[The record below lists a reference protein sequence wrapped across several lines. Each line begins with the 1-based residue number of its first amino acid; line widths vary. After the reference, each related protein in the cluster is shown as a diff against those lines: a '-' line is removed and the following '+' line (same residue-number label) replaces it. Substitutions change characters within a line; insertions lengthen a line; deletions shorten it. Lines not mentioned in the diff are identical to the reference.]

1 MSLKERILNDFKEAF
16 KNKDALAK
24 SVLSMLKSEIANA
37 EIESGAREK
46 GLSDEEVIKVIK
58 KMVKQRRDSIKQ
70 FKEGGNQEMAEQ
82 EEAELAVLEK
92 YLPEQMSEEE
102 VEEKLKEIIEKV
114 GAQSPADLGK
124 VMGVAMKELGASAD
138 GAMVKEIAS
147 KLLSK

>member
-37 EIESGAREK
+37 EIELGVREN

-58 KMVKQRRDSIKQ
+58 KMVKQRKDSVEQ
-70 FKEGGNQEMAEQ
+70 FTKGGNQEMAEQ
-82 EEAELAVLEK
+82 EKAELAVLEK

-102 VEEKLKEIIEKV
+102 VEERLKKIIEKV
-114 GAQSPADLGK
+114 GAQSPSDLGK
-124 VMGVAMKELGASAD
+124 VMGIAMKELGASAD
-138 GAMVKEIAS
+138 GAIVKEVAVR
-147 KLLSK
+147 LLS